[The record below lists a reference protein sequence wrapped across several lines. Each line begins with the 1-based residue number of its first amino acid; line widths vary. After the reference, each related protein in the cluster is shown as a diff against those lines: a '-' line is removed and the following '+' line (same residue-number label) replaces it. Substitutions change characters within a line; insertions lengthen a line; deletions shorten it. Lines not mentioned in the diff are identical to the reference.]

1 MEFMLAVVGI
11 VLLLS
16 MTTLYM
22 YLVDEDKVEPH
33 IPRPVEREQ
42 VYRGNFWDAETKQFY
57 KWDKLMELKKL
68 RKQNDTTQ

>member
-22 YLVDEDKVEPH
+22 YLVDDDKIEPH

-68 RKQNDTTQ
+68 REQNDTTQ

>member
-1 MEFMLAVVGI
+1 MEFIIAVVGS

-22 YLVDEDKVEPH
+22 YLLDDDKVEPH
-33 IPRPVEREQ
+33 IPTPVKKTQ
-42 VYRGNFWDAETKQFY
+42 RGNFWDAETKKYY
-57 KWDKLMELKKL
+57 KWDKLMELHEQ

>member
-33 IPRPVEREQ
+33 IPTTVKKTQ
-42 VYRGNFWDAETKQFY
+42 RGNFWDAETKQFY

-68 RKQNDTTQ
+68 REQNDTTQ

>member
-1 MEFMLAVVGI
+1 MEFMLAVVGV

-22 YLVDEDKVEPH
+22 YLVDTDKVEPH
-33 IPRPVEREQ
+33 IPTRIQ
-42 VYRGNFWDAETKQFY
+42 HTQRGNFWDAETKQFY

-68 RKQNDTTQ
+68 REQNDTTQ

>member
-1 MEFMLAVVGI
+1 MEFMLAVVGV

-22 YLVDEDKVEPH
+22 YLVDTDKVEPH
-33 IPRPVEREQ
+33 IPTPVKKTQ
-42 VYRGNFWDAETKQFY
+42 RGNFWDAETKQFY

-68 RKQNDTTQ
+68 REQNDTTQ

>member
-33 IPRPVEREQ
+33 IPTSVKKP
-42 VYRGNFWDAETKQFY
+42 YRGNFWDAETKQFY

-68 RKQNDTTQ
+68 REQNDTTQ